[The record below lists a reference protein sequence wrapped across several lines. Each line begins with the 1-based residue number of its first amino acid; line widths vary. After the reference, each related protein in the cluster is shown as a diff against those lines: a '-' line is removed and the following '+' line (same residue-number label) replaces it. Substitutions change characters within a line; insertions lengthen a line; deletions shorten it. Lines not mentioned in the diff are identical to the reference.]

1 MSQNPEDKI
10 FTIPNIL
17 SLLRVIAIPFFIWA
31 YTEEFY
37 ETAAIIALASAVT
50 DVIDGFIARTFHMV
64 STLGK
69 ALDPIADKLSQI
81 SIAIMLC
88 TKFRIMILLLSL
100 LIFKEIIQG
109 IVSLEVVKKT
119 GTTYSSLW
127 YGKLSTVLI
136 YSTFILHLFWIE
148 IPYTLSQILNIAC
161 DIMMVISLILYMI
174 RNYKVLRQPD

>member
-1 MSQNPEDKI
+1 MSQNQKNKI

-31 YTEEFY
+31 FTEELY
-37 ETAAIIALASAVT
+37 EVAAIIALASAVT

-64 STLGK
+64 SALGK

-88 TKFRIMILLLSL
+88 AKFRIMILLLSL
-100 LIFKEIIQG
+100 LIFKAIIQG
-109 IVSLEVVKKT
+109 IVSLKVVKKT

-174 RNYKVLRQPD
+174 RNYRVLRQPD